1 MESNVRS
8 LSALGVAA
16 DTYGSL
22 LSSVIAS
29 KLPTGLRLIIS
40 RRVGEGEWTLQT
52 ILRELAL
59 EIEARERMF
68 ACTTDSNLSAKRLKE
83 PGTTAALLSKGV
95 PLQCCFCNQHHLSEK
110 CQVMRGPDERKQSLR
125 RTGRCF
131 LCLAKGHLSRQCR
144 SRARCSECNG
154 KHHRTICGESADLNL
169 KGLDLKDAPPD
180 ASRDSRTSTSA
191 KLDPEAIPFRHPS
204 TSLLVGARGAVL
216 LQTASVPVYNPD
228 EPGHSMEVRAILD
241 TGSQQSYASQRIKDA
256 LALRC
261 RRKQTLSVTTF
272 SSSDQTA
279 RGCDV
284 VRVGLMTR
292 DGRGQE
298 LELFVVPFICHP
310 LTAQPIDLCAS
321 KYKHLADLDLADTSH
336 DGASMEV
343 DLLLGS
349 DCYWTFVT
357 GEIRRGDAGP
367 VAIHTRL
374 GWVLSGV
381 TPVSRKPRTSHSF
394 LTTHVLQIDAS
405 PHCSESLDEVLHS
418 FWNLESLGIEDPGN
432 TVLEEFA
439 QTIHFNKGRY
449 EVALPWKDSHPP
461 LPDNFDLSSKR
472 LQGLLRRLR
481 QDPDIMREY
490 DSIIKS
496 QQQQGIVEEVDQA
509 SSGVSGRVHYLPH
522 HAVVRKDKETTKVR
536 IVYDAS
542 AKTTGC
548 SLNECLHK
556 GPKFNQ
562 KILDLLLRFR
572 TYRIAVTADIE
583 KAFLMISVAK
593 EDRDV
598 LRFLWVTDVTSDSP
612 QVQVLRFCR
621 VVFGVSSSPFLLNAT
636 VQHHLNQYATSHS
649 ELVGCLSRSMY
660 VDDVVSGAQDELQA
674 EKLYLKSKEILKEGG
689 FNFRKFVTN
698 SDVLQQRID
707 AHDEVHEQQRPPPL
721 VVHSEETYSTSTL
734 GAAQSVQSG
743 EQKVLGVRW
752 NVAKDQLCFGFTD
765 IAHHAASL
773 EPTKRNVVSIVGRFY
788 DPVGFLA
795 PVAIN
800 FKILFQELCEEKKDW
815 DQPLTGEILSKWET
829 LVTELQNSPPMALP
843 RCVWTDVTAG
853 EYSGSLHGFC
863 DASRRAYAA
872 VMYLVIKTPTEKFVR
887 FIAS

>member
-1 MESNVRS
+1 MAEGLSRKKRIRAGHRASATRTMKQIDALLAVPGAEEPKLAQLKLSLEEKLETLKQLDTEMLELTGEEELENEIQQADEFKDEIYSALVKLRPASVSAPVLVTTTSRVLPPSDDRIKLPKLTIPPFEGDITQWMPFWDSYDSAIHKNSSLTGIDKFNYLRSLLKGDAREAISGLMLTTANYDEAIAILKKRYGNKQAIVSRHMDALMALQTVTSDNNTKALRHLYDKVESNVRS

-29 KLPTGLRLIIS
+29 KLPNGLRLIIS

-52 ILRELAL
+52 ILKELAL

-68 ACTTDSNLSAKRLKE
+68 ASTTDSNLPAKRLKE

-154 KHHRTICGESADLNL
+154 RHHCAICGESADLNL
-169 KGLDLKDAPPD
+169 KGLDLKDALPG

-228 EPGHSMEVRAILD
+228 EPGHSMEFRAILD
-241 TGSQQSYASQRIKDA
+241 TGSQQSYASQRIKDT

-261 RRKQTLSVTTF
+261 CRKQTSMTMF
-272 SSSDQTA
+272 SSNDQTA
-279 RGCDV
+279 QGCDV

-336 DGASMEV
+336 DGTSMEV

-432 TVLEEFA
+432 TVL
-439 QTIHFNKGRY
+439 H
-449 EVALPWKDSHPP
+449 
-461 LPDNFDLSSKR
+461 
-472 LQGLLRRLR
+472 
-481 QDPDIMREY
+481 
-490 DSIIKS
+490 
-496 QQQQGIVEEVDQA
+496 
-509 SSGVSGRVHYLPH
+509 
-522 HAVVRKDKETTKVR
+522 
-536 IVYDAS
+536 
-542 AKTTGC
+542 C
-548 SLNECLHK
+548 
-556 GPKFNQ
+556 
-562 KILDLLLRFR
+562 
-572 TYRIAVTADIE
+572 
-583 KAFLMISVAK
+583 
-593 EDRDV
+593 
-598 LRFLWVTDVTSDSP
+598 
-612 QVQVLRFCR
+612 
-621 VVFGVSSSPFLLNAT
+621 
-636 VQHHLNQYATSHS
+636 
-649 ELVGCLSRSMY
+649 
-660 VDDVVSGAQDELQA
+660 
-674 EKLYLKSKEILKEGG
+674 
-689 FNFRKFVTN
+689 
-698 SDVLQQRID
+698 
-707 AHDEVHEQQRPPPL
+707 
-721 VVHSEETYSTSTL
+721 
-734 GAAQSVQSG
+734 
-743 EQKVLGVRW
+743 
-752 NVAKDQLCFGFTD
+752 
-765 IAHHAASL
+765 
-773 EPTKRNVVSIVGRFY
+773 
-788 DPVGFLA
+788 
-795 PVAIN
+795 
-800 FKILFQELCEEKKDW
+800 
-815 DQPLTGEILSKWET
+815 
-829 LVTELQNSPPMALP
+829 
-843 RCVWTDVTAG
+843 
-853 EYSGSLHGFC
+853 
-863 DASRRAYAA
+863 
-872 VMYLVIKTPTEKFVR
+872 
-887 FIAS
+887 